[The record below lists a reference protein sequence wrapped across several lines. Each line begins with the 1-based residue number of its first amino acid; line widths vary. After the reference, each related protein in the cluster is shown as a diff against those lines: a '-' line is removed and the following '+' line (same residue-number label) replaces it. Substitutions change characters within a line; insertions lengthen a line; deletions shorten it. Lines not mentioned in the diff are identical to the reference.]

1 MPVEV
6 RYLAGERPQK
16 DVFPDADSVGV
27 DDTACLVVVRN
38 VDTKNEELVA
48 VFAPGVWISGR
59 MIDDAGAS

>member
-6 RYLAGERPQK
+6 RYLAGERVQR
-16 DVFPDADSVGV
+16 DEFPHGDSVGV
-27 DDTACLVVVRN
+27 DDAACLVVVRN
-38 VDTKNEELVA
+38 VDTRNEELVA